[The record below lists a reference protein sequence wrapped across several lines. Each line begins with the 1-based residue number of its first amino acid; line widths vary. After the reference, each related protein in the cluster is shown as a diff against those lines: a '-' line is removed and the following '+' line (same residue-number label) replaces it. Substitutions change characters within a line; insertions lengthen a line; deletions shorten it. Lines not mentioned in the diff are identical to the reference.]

1 MLRTFGAATGLGGL
15 LCYKTSV
22 LHPRRMTLMAEE
34 VQFMAPPM
42 SDLSNVTYNSDMRLR
57 MESFIMGLQYDL
69 CKALEAQE
77 DGGKKFRVDRWSREE
92 GGGGVTCIIQDGDT
106 FEKARV
112 CIFVSYSL
120 LIFFPRAGGCRCE
133 RRSRPHPCLC
143 RGPDERQG

>member
-106 FEKARV
+106 FEKACV
-112 CIFVSYSL
+112 CIFVT
-120 LIFFPRAGGCRCE
+120 IF
-133 RRSRPHPCLC
+133 LY
-143 RGPDERQG
+143 

>member
-1 MLRTFGAATGLGGL
+1 
-15 LCYKTSV
+15 
-22 LHPRRMTLMAEE
+22 MAEE

-112 CIFVSYSL
+112 CIFVS
-120 LIFFPRAGGCRCE
+120 IF
-133 RRSRPHPCLC
+133 LY
-143 RGPDERQG
+143 

>member
-1 MLRTFGAATGLGGL
+1 MMLRSLGAAASLGGL

-22 LHPRRMTLMAEE
+22 LHPQRMRLMAEE
-34 VQFMAPPM
+34 VHFMASPM

-77 DGGKKFRVDRWSREE
+77 EGGKKFRVDRWSREE

-106 FEKARV
+106 FEKACV
-112 CIFVSYSL
+112 FIFVSF
-120 LIFFPRAGGCRCE
+120 ICC
-133 RRSRPHPCLC
+133 
-143 RGPDERQG
+143 

>member
-1 MLRTFGAATGLGGL
+1 
-15 LCYKTSV
+15 
-22 LHPRRMTLMAEE
+22 MAEE

-112 CIFVSYSL
+112 CVFLSHIFV
-120 LIFFPRAGGCRCE
+120 LIFCFS
-133 RRSRPHPCLC
+133 SRL
-143 RGPDERQG
+143 GSG